1 MDVES
6 LDIRDMNALPDRKE
20 MVTISTKE
28 CGVPD
33 ADQTLTQTKP
43 VEKVKV
49 EVAIT
54 ITTME
59 MDNAT
64 ITIGMGI
71 TDSRQTAL
79 DLWMLLP

>member
-43 VEKVKV
+43 VEKEKV
-49 EVAIT
+49 EVI

-59 MDNAT
+59 MDSAAT
-64 ITIGMGI
+64 VTMIIETGI
-71 TDSRQTAL
+71 TGKLQE
-79 DLWMLLP
+79 

>member
-43 VEKVKV
+43 VEKEKV
-49 EVAIT
+49 EAT

-64 ITIGMGI
+64 ITIEMGI